1 MAETVSVEA
10 CCWRTRES
18 VVRVVSPWGR
28 RDERGGGGGLLVR
41 GDVIGRWRE
50 RAAAAEWMSQMMRL
64 GSPRALSK
72 PEAR

>member
-10 CCWRTRES
+10 CCWRTQKS
-18 VVRVVSPWGR
+18 VLHVISPWGR
-28 RDERGGGGGLLVR
+28 RDERGAGGCLFVR
-41 GDVIGRWRE
+41 GDVIGRGRE

-64 GSPRALSK
+64 GSPWALSK